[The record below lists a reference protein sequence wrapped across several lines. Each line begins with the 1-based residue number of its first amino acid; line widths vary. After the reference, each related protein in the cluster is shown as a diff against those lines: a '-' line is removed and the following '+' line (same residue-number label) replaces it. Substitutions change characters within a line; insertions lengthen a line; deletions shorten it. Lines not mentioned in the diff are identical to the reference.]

1 MGQMTGDLRR
11 ALSCAACALTML
23 IVSDRMARADDREA
37 TASRPATITAKPGP
51 PDGFESA
58 GGRRVIIVVTG
69 FHPAKESAV
78 QVVVKATMA
87 GSGEQ
92 EIGRFGMFPDQAF
105 TAHDPSQA
113 QRFSLTLPK
122 ALESSGPVTLRVYVI
137 PFKGEGKGA
146 AVELGE
152 AEIW

>member
-11 ALSCAACALTML
+11 ALSCAACALILL

-37 TASRPATITAKPGP
+37 TVSRPATITAKPGP
-51 PDGFESA
+51 PDGRESA
-58 GGRRVIIVVTG
+58 GGRRLIIAVRG
-69 FHPAKESAV
+69 FRPAKESAV
-78 QVVVKATMA
+78 QVVVKAATA

-105 TAHDPSQA
+105 NAPDPSQA

-122 ALESSGPVTLRVYVI
+122 ALQSGGPVTLRVYVV
-137 PFKGEGKGA
+137 PFKGEGKDA
-146 AVELGE
+146 SVELGG
-152 AEIW
+152 AEIR